1 MAELLPQPRWADAAQ
16 ALISGCVDLGPRQ
29 EGAIALMETVCT
41 GLGDQLY
48 PAFLR
53 VLAEVNGRGEFAA
66 RAAVAQTLVQALSQG
81 RLPNGSRAAWGAH
94 QPGALRRSL
103 GPIEYLCVAAW
114 PRQGPAEL
122 APEHFQTL
130 ASALLDLMDCAP
142 DARGLYADH
151 LAAVADDPLDG
162 TLPREV
168 RAALRDLAQAWR
180 RQVDASIVCAEFVAR
195 LPRAQGGGRPPGGAT
210 IGRSS
215 APPTT
220 A

>member
-1 MAELLPQPRWADAAQ
+1 MAELLAQPRWADAAQ

-29 EGAIALMETVCT
+29 DGAIALMEAVCT

-53 VLAEVNGRGEFAA
+53 VLAEINARGEYAA

-81 RLPNGSRAAWGAH
+81 RLPNGARAAWGAH
-94 QPGALRRSL
+94 RPPGGLRRSL
-103 GPIEYLCVAAW
+103 GPIEYLCLAAW

-122 APEHFQTL
+122 PAEHFQTL
-130 ASALLDLMDCAP
+130 ASAVMDLLDCAP
-142 DARGLYADH
+142 DARALYADH
-151 LAAVADDPLDG
+151 LTAVADDPLDG

-180 RQVDASIVCAEFVAR
+180 RQADASRVCAEFVGRVRGA
-195 LPRAQGGGRPPGGAT
+195 GG
-210 IGRSS
+210 
-215 APPTT
+215 
-220 A
+220 

>member
-1 MAELLPQPRWADAAQ
+1 LAELLAQPRWVDAAQ
-16 ALISGCVDLGPRQ
+16 ALISGCVDLGPGQ
-29 EGAIALMETVCT
+29 DGAIALMEAVCT

-53 VLAEVNGRGEFAA
+53 VLAEINGRGEYAA

-103 GPIEYLCVAAW
+103 GPIEYLCLAAW
-114 PRQGPAEL
+114 PRQGAAEL
-122 APEHFQTL
+122 PPEHFQTL
-130 ASALLDLMDCAP
+130 ASALMDLLDCAP
-142 DARGLYADH
+142 DARNLYADH

-168 RAALRDLAQAWR
+168 RTALRDLSQRWR
-180 RQVDASIVCAEFVAR
+180 RQADAGAVCAEFVAR
-195 LPRAQGGGRPPGGAT
+195 LRRTGG
-210 IGRSS
+210 
-215 APPTT
+215 
-220 A
+220 

>member
-1 MAELLPQPRWADAAQ
+1 MPSACCPPCLADLLAQPRWADAAQ

-29 EGAIALMETVCT
+29 EGAVALMEAVCT

-53 VLAEVNGRGEFAA
+53 VLAEINGRGEFAA
-66 RAAVAQTLVQALSQG
+66 RAAVAETLVQALRQG

-94 QPGALRRSL
+94 RPGAQRRSL
-103 GPIEYLCVAAW
+103 GPIEYLCLAAW
-114 PRQGPAEL
+114 PRPGAAEVS
-122 APEHFQTL
+122 PEHFQSL
-130 ASALLDLMDCAP
+130 ASALMDLLDCAP

-180 RQVDASIVCAEFVAR
+180 RQSDASMACAEFVAR
-195 LPRAQGGGRPPGGAT
+195 LRRAGA
-210 IGRSS
+210 
-215 APPTT
+215 
-220 A
+220 

>member
-1 MAELLPQPRWADAAQ
+1 MAELLAQPRWADAAQ

-29 EGAIALMETVCT
+29 EGAIALMEAVCA

-53 VLAEVNGRGEFAA
+53 VLAEINRRGEFAA
-66 RAAVAQTLVQALSQG
+66 RAAVAQTLAQALSQG

-94 QPGALRRSL
+94 PAGTRRRSL
-103 GPIEYLCVAAW
+103 GPIEYLCLAAW

-122 APEHFQTL
+122 SPEHFQTL
-130 ASALLDLMDCAP
+130 ASPLMELMDCAP

-180 RQVDASIVCAEFVAR
+180 RQADASVACAEFITR
-195 LPRAQGGGRPPGGAT
+195 LRRAGG
-210 IGRSS
+210 
-215 APPTT
+215 
-220 A
+220 